1 MQGFQG
7 IPVLPGRSENPHR
20 AIDAGAFSPIIAG
33 MDTSTELEALAERL
47 DEKLSRLLLYVSALE
62 AENES
67 LRGQLA
73 QANAGRDAL
82 SAEIAVVRERVARL
96 IERLPQEE
104 MR

>member
-1 MQGFQG
+1 
-7 IPVLPGRSENPHR
+7 
-20 AIDAGAFSPIIAG
+20 

>member
-1 MQGFQG
+1 
-7 IPVLPGRSENPHR
+7 
-20 AIDAGAFSPIIAG
+20 
-33 MDTSTELEALAERL
+33 MDTSTELEAQASRL

-82 SAEIAVVRERVARL
+82 SAEIATARERVAEL
-96 IERLPQEE
+96 IGRLPQEG
-104 MR
+104 MQ